1 MNRVGIF
8 SVINEKSTIEEY
20 TFYFLEEIKKD
31 VNKLIIIL
39 NQKVAVGVY
48 NRLEKYGDILLYTK
62 NDENEWKVKEDIERY
77 HDYIKYANE
86 IVFFNDSCYGPLYS
100 LEEVCKVMEL
110 RYAYFL
116 GFTVNKNNI
125 YTEIG

>member
-86 IVFFNDSCYGPLYS
+86 IVFF
-100 LEEVCKVMEL
+100 
-110 RYAYFL
+110 
-116 GFTVNKNNI
+116 
-125 YTEIG
+125 